1 MINANIVM
9 VGHVDHGKSTLI
21 GRLLYDSDSIKGK
34 KIEEIKKVAQEYK
47 KRFEFAHLLDSLE
60 EEVKEDKTIDTTQVF
75 FKGKNFYTIIDA
87 PGHKEFLK
95 NMLTGAS
102 YAHAAVVVV
111 SAPDGIQE
119 QTRRHIFLLKFLGL
133 KQLFICVNK
142 LDRLVYDEKKYEEL
156 KAEIERLLTLLQYKV
171 ETLCFIPISALE
183 GDNVYKTS
191 EKMPWYKGPTLLQAL
206 DDNIV
211 LKVEESTL
219 ARFVVQDVYDVEG
232 KRVVVGRVEAGVFR
246 QGDEVVFSPSG
257 LKTEIKNIKVLR
269 PEVTQATQGDS
280 VGFVLQRD
288 EGIERGAVCGLA
300 SSQPTS
306 TTRISG
312 EMFLLADTIVQD
324 ESLFLK
330 CATNKVECHISKI
343 ALKIN
348 SETGEQVRDNL
359 TSLNTNDAA
368 LVEIE
373 TKAPV
378 VVEKYADVP
387 ALGRFILEKNNKNI
401 AAGVIT

>member
-21 GRLLYDSDSIKGK
+21 GRLLYDSESIKGK

-133 KQLFICVNK
+133 RQLFICVNK
-142 LDRLVYDEKKYEEL
+142 LDRLAYNESKYEEL
-156 KAEIERLLTLLQYKV
+156 KAEIEALLTLLQYKID
-171 ETLCFIPISALE
+171 TLCFIPISALE

-191 EKMPWYKGPTLLQAL
+191 DKMPWYKGPTLIQAL
-206 DDNIV
+206 DDNIAV
-211 LKVEESTL
+211 KAEESKL
-219 ARFVVQDVYDVEG
+219 PRFVVQDVYDVE
-232 KRVVVGRVEAGVFR
+232 KERIVVGRVEAGVFH
-246 QGDEVVFSPSG
+246 QGDDVIFSPSG
-257 LKTEIKNIKVLR
+257 LKTKITSIKVFG
-269 PEVTQATQGDS
+269 PEVVQATQGDS
-280 VGFVLQRD
+280 VGFVLQSD
-288 EGIERGAVCGLA
+288 EGIERGAVCGLV

-312 EMFLLADTIVQD
+312 EMFLLADTIKQD
-324 ESLFLK
+324 ELVFLK
-330 CATNKVECHISKI
+330 CATNKVECRISKI

-348 SETGEQVRDNL
+348 SETGEQVQDNHM
-359 TSLNTNDAA
+359 SLNTNEAA

-373 TKAPV
+373 TSEPV
-378 VVEKYADVP
+378 VVERYADVP
-387 ALGRFILEKNNKNI
+387 ALGRFIIEKNNKNI
-401 AAGVIT
+401 AAGIVP